1 MSVPGADM
9 LRELEARTAYL
20 RSLVASRTACA
31 DEITKQQQ
39 RLAGIDKLIRAF
51 ERGDKVDPG
60 EAEALLGKKAPPPAA
75 AAAAKKRRS
84 RTELR
89 EGIQARRKLIL
100 EFVTANPRCTFED
113 VLVKTGI
120 RAKLRGLGERFLRT
134 DLSALLSESL
144 IVEISDG
151 VYVARG

>member
-20 RSLVASRTACA
+20 RSLVASRTACV

-60 EAEALLGKKAPPPAA
+60 EAEALLGKKAPPPP
-75 AAAAKKRRS
+75 AAAKKRRS

-100 EFVTANPRCTFED
+100 EFVAANPRCTFED

>member
-60 EAEALLGKKAPPPAA
+60 EAEALLGKKAPPP